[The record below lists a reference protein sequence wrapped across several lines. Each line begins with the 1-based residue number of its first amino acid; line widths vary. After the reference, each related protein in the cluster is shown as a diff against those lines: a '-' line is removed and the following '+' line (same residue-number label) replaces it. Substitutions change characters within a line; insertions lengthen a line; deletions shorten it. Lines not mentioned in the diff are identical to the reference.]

1 MVLSVIA
8 VAPTPSEATMEAL
21 QVATLGSIFSIAFM
35 GLLYVE
41 ISLLHKG

>member
-8 VAPTPSEATMEAL
+8 VAPTLSEATMEAL
-21 QVATLGSIFSIAFM
+21 QVATLGSIFSIAFI

-41 ISLLHKG
+41 LHLLHKG

>member
-1 MVLSVIA
+1 MAPSAIV
-8 VAPTPSEATMEAL
+8 VAPTLSEATMEAL
-21 QVATLGSIFSIAFM
+21 QVATLGSIFSIAFI